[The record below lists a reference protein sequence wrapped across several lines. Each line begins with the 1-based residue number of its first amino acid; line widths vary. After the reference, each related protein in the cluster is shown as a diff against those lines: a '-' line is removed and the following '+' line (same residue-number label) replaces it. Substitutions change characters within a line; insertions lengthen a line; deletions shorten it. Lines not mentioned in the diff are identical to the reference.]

1 MADFMQMG
9 ELIIT
14 MEGLKNRISSNLS
27 DLRLIKFYGTVI
39 DNFVSFCEEKESCQI
54 YWESYICRYYES
66 VTGVAPFKS
75 PGSSYLKKKAR
86 AIFMIRDSLK
96 GDDIKSLYRYK
107 TLNVPEPFEADIQ
120 NYTKWLME
128 KGNSPETIKTRIG
141 RIKFFL
147 LEIEKAGCLSMTTLN
162 VDLLMNYIS
171 GLAARYS
178 STGKANILYTL
189 RNYFTC
195 SHIAGQLKCDLMPLL
210 TNLHPNKHERLE
222 SFYTPKE
229 IQQVLNTVDRS
240 TKPGKMHYLMMLL
253 ACVYGLRSYDIK
265 TLCFSNI
272 DWKNSRINL
281 IQNKT
286 KQYLQLPLT
295 EEVKYALLDYV
306 KNARPHVAGDRIFI
320 KIRAPHVPYSDNN
333 HFSGKI
339 MHCFK
344 LAGINTEHKHAGLHS
359 LRHSLASRLM
369 NDKTPISEIA
379 AILGHASVQAT
390 KQYIWSDIT
399 QLRAAALEVAAY
411 DQ

>member
-9 ELIIT
+9 ELIIA

-27 DLRLIKFYGTVI
+27 DLRLIKFYSTVI
-39 DNFVSFCEEKESCQI
+39 DNFITFCKKKESCQI
-54 YWESYICRYYES
+54 CWESYVCRYYEA
-66 VTGVAPFKS
+66 VTGAAPFKS

-96 GDDIKSLYRYK
+96 GGDIKSLYRYN
-107 TLNVPEPFEADIQ
+107 TSNVPLPFETDIQ
-120 NYTKWLME
+120 NYTKWLTE

-141 RIKFFL
+141 RIKVFL

-162 VDLLMNYIS
+162 VDLLINYIS

-178 STGKANILYTL
+178 SAGKANILYTL

-195 SHIAGQLKCDLMPLL
+195 FHIAEQLKYDLIPLL
-210 TNLHPNKHERLE
+210 TNLHSNKHERLE

-229 IQQVLNTVDRS
+229 IQQVLNTVDRN
-240 TKPGKMHYLMMLL
+240 TKPGKMLYLMMLL
-253 ACVYGLRSYDIK
+253 ACIYGLRSYDIK

-272 DWKNSRINL
+272 DWNNSLINL

-286 KQYLQLPLT
+286 KQHLQLPLT

-339 MHCFK
+339 KHCFK
-344 LAGINTEHKHAGLHS
+344 LAGINIEHKHAGLHS

-369 NDKTPISEIA
+369 SDKTPISEIA

-411 DQ
+411 DH